1 MYLDMYNLWYIT
13 KILMGQKS
21 IIITNCLYCHSD
33 IWLCSRGTGEFQSTC
48 LYGMLVIMP
57 RTLHI
62 IIFMQ
67 KFLGTFLGEGV
78 KLLITTYISWLNFKQ
93 IIIFKYLY
101 MKVTPS
107 QGYNILFSI
116 TYICIIWNTWQFK
129 CKSA

>member
-33 IWLCSRGTGEFQSTC
+33 IWLCSRGTGVPINLSIW
-48 LYGMLVIMP
+48 YVGYNA
-57 RTLHI
+57 
-62 IIFMQ
+62 
-67 KFLGTFLGEGV
+67 KD
-78 KLLITTYISWLNFKQ
+78 TTYNNFHAKISGDIPWGRCQTFNNNISWLNFKQ